1 MLSNVIKHCCYKGT
15 TLLGKTG
22 NPKVKIEVR
31 GLGIQPSHAELI
43 NMNDKEM
50 FLEPGSKTAKIFV
63 NGHKIK
69 SKTKLQHLDRL
80 KFGSSCLYQ
89 FIGFPKDRKAS
100 DPMDRYN
107 FDYFMMELAEHEGV
121 AMDIQT
127 PRVHESTENIRSV
140 MVFQEFMDLMPLVSE
155 ANAISEELKKNV
167 ILDAEVKSEASH
179 DPKGQA
185 TGKDVIIKVTNK
197 KTNKLEISKHQDYEN
212 SNKFKESR
220 ENLPVVSC
228 LWMDG
233 ENVIVKRDKDPFW
246 DPVEDVFLGSAH
258 ILLQSLSYCVE
269 IDEHFTLHNYHGKEE
284 AVTQVKLLP
293 CDSKGELYSE
303 DEIIEPH
310 EMIGKPF
317 NMIFMLPQCMGIRW
331 TMENQSRGIYCR
343 TKFYNKENVI
353 STKTVWG
360 KSYADLKMRQQV
372 TIKKVT
378 EDFLRYLQSDNM
390 VLELWGTQ
398 VDEDKQ
404 LATMTNGHSNGTSDD
419 GNDMLTQLQRR
430 EEEIEGLHEV
440 CDTLKKENFG
450 LLKKLETQKQ
460 ATAIANSRRSST
472 AGTRKEEKP
481 GLDVDLAKSLKNFF
495 KDIKFVQHNIQQM
508 KQNVD
513 EVQQSKEQNGNLLTA
528 LEVQQKQLHDVD
540 LKLNESVRSLKESV
554 ATVIKKSKS

>member
-404 LATMTNGHSNGTSDD
+404 LATMTNGHSNGTSD
-419 GNDMLTQLQRR
+419 